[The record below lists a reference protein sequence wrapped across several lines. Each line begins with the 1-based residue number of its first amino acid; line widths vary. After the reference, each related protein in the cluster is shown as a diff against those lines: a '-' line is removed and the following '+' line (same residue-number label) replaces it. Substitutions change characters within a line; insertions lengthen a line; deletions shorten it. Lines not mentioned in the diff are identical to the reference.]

1 MAKSATCIANSKLSF
16 PGHKTEGDLTAIG
29 DEEYFAVKNVDAMP
43 PFLMSIVSDSDH
55 WMFISSNGGVTAGR
69 KNADHA
75 LFPYYTDDKIHESA
89 ETSGSKTIIR
99 VDAAME
105 TFLWEPFSDN
115 YRGVYRISRNLYK
128 STACNS
134 LIFEEINHDLALGI
148 RVKWMNSDHWGW
160 VKETLLINNSDKE
173 KVVSMLD
180 GLVNILPYG
189 ILKKTQEQFSTLMDA
204 YKQSE
209 LEDNGMGVFSLS
221 SIPVDRA
228 EPSEALKATT
238 VWCSADNPGAY
249 LLSTDQLLSFR
260 ETGNLE
266 TEKNKRGIRGAF
278 FVQRTITLQPG
289 SNDSHLIVAE
299 VDQDSSD
306 VCNLDLALNAG
317 ENLVEKVLENVQA
330 GTQSLIS
337 MVEASDGVQRSGNRR
352 NSTRHFSNVLFN
364 IMRGGLFEKGYLI
377 DTNDLSGHVKRFNKR
392 VHKTYANWLKS
403 LDNPIG
409 YTSLIREIEKMG
421 DPDLYRIM
429 MEYLPLTFSRRHGD
443 PSRPWNRFS
452 IEIKNPDG
460 TRSFSYEG
468 NWRDI
473 FQNWEALSYSY
484 PLFLP
489 AIINKFLNASTA
501 DGYNPYRITHRG
513 IDWEVF
519 DPSDP
524 WSFIGYWGDHQVI
537 YLLKLL
543 ELSWNVFPGSLQ
555 EELEKDHFVFAH
567 VPYRI
572 RSYSDILNDP
582 NQTIDFDQK
591 WHQFLLQRYENI
603 GADGKLLTDSSGNLI
618 RVTMMEKLLVLVLT
632 RLSNFIPGAGLWLNT
647 QRPEWNDAN
656 NALVGNGVSMVTLY
670 YLRRFLSFFLSLLPG
685 KTDHLFSVSVETSSF
700 LEAIRQG
707 LAAYLEAE
715 ESSLTDEQR
724 KTITD
729 ELGNAGSSYRNAV
742 YAGHSGKKV
751 RVRTE
756 SIREMTEHALQ
767 AIDQTIRENER
778 ADHLYHAYNL
788 IELSQ
793 DAIEINRLPLMLE
806 GQVAV
811 LSSGFLDPDQT
822 KKLLDSLKSSPL
834 YRADQT
840 SYMLYPDK
848 EIRPFLGKNTIPEA
862 YINRYPVLQKLSD
875 MGGKGIITKDRS
887 GVLHFAGPF
896 RNAGILEEYL
906 DRLIEQEELNLQPRE
921 IKDLFEVYELLFN
934 HHAFT
939 GRSGSF
945 FKYEGLGSVYWH
957 MVSKLGLAVA
967 ENISRVTAGSD
978 SENYLPA
985 LLDIYREIKAGIG
998 AEKNPEEYG
1007 AIPTDPYSH
1016 TPAMYGAQQPGMTG
1030 QVKEDI
1036 ISRWM
1041 ELGIEITDG
1050 VICFHGEWIEPGEF
1064 DASGKLEFTFG
1075 GVPFTYVKGG
1085 SEKTEIHLSTKDHP
1099 DVCSHVIGP
1108 PYSKEIFSR
1117 SGNVQKVIVHFARQ

>member
-1 MAKSATCIANSKLSF
+1 MAKPAIFLANSELSF
-16 PGHKTEGDLTAIG
+16 PAKNAEGDLITIEG
-29 DEEYFAVKNVDAMP
+29 EEFFAVKNVDAMP

-55 WMFISSNGGVTAGR
+55 WMFISSSGGVTAGR

-89 ETSGSKTIIR
+89 ETSGSKTIVR
-99 VDAAME
+99 VDAE
-105 TFLWEPFSDN
+105 KGTLLWEPFSDKYMGA
-115 YRGVYRISRNLYK
+115 YRVSRNLYK
-128 STACNS
+128 STTGNS
-134 LIFEEINHDLALGI
+134 VIFEEINHDLGLGI

-160 VKETLLINNSDKE
+160 VKETLLLNHSNEE
-173 KVVSMLD
+173 KVLSMLD

-189 ILKKTQEQFSTLMDA
+189 ILKSTQEQFSTLMDA
-204 YKQSE
+204 YKQSD
-209 LEDNGMGVFSLS
+209 LASSGLGVFSMS

-238 VWCSADNPGAY
+238 VWCSADDPGAY
-249 LLSTDQLLSFR
+249 LLSTDQLPSFR
-260 ETGNLE
+260 ETGTLE

-278 FVQRTITLQPG
+278 FVQRTISLKPG
-289 SNDSHLIVAE
+289 SHDSHLVVAE
-299 VDQDSSD
+299 VDQDSSE
-306 VCNLDLALNAG
+306 VHNLDLALNSG
-317 ENLVEKVLENVQA
+317 QNLAEKVLENVRT
-330 GTQSLIS
+330 GTQILVS
-337 MVEASDGVQRSGNRR
+337 MVKASDGVQHSGNRR
-352 NSTRHFSNVLFN
+352 TATRHFSNVLFN
-364 IMRGGLFEKGYLI
+364 IMRGGLFEKGYQI
-377 DTNDLSGHVKRFNKR
+377 DTIDLAGHVKRFNKT
-392 VHKTYANWLKS
+392 VHKQYRDWLAS
-403 LDNPIG
+403 LDNPVG
-409 YTSLIREIEKMG
+409 YTDLVRETEKKD
-421 DPDLYRIM
+421 DPDLYRIV

-484 PLFLP
+484 PLYLP

-543 ELSWNVFPGSLQ
+543 ELSENVFPESLQ

-572 RSYSDILNDP
+572 RPYSEIVKDP
-582 NQTIDFDQK
+582 NRTIDFDQK
-591 WHQFLLQRYENI
+591 WHQFLQQRYDDM
-603 GADGKLLTDSSGNLI
+603 GADGKLLTDSAGSLI
-618 RVTMMEKLLVLVLT
+618 RVNMMEKLLVMVLT
-632 RLSNFIPGAGLWLNT
+632 KLSNFIPGAGLWLNT

-656 NALVGNGVSMVTLY
+656 NALVGNGVSMVTLF
-670 YLRRFLSFFLSLLPG
+670 YLRRFLSFFASLLPG
-685 KTDHLFSVSVETSSF
+685 EKDHLYSLSPEVSSF
-700 LEAIRQG
+700 LDSIHQG
-707 LAAYLEAE
+707 LTGYLEWD
-715 ESSLTDEQR
+715 ESPITGEQR
-724 KTITD
+724 KKITD
-729 ELGNAGSSYRNAV
+729 ELGRAGSSYRNAV

-751 RVRTE
+751 RVRAG

-778 ADHLYHAYNL
+778 SDHLYHAYNL

-793 DAIEINRLPLMLE
+793 DAIEITRLPLMLE
-806 GQVAV
+806 GQVAA
-811 LSSGFLDPDQT
+811 LSSGFLDAGQT
-822 KKLLDSLKSSPL
+822 KKLLDSLKNSPL
-834 YRADQT
+834 YREDQQ
-840 SYMLYPDK
+840 SYMLYPDR
-848 EIRPFLGKNTIPEA
+848 EPRPFWEKNTIPGE
-862 YINRYPVLQKLSD
+862 YTTRYPVLQKLAD
-875 MGGKGIITKDRS
+875 MGGKGIITRDQS
-887 GVLHFAGPF
+887 GTLHFAGAF
-896 RNAGILEEYL
+896 KNAAILEEHL
-906 DRLIEQEELNLQPRE
+906 DHLLEQEELQLQPGE
-921 IKDLFEVYELLFN
+921 INDLFEVYELLFN

-945 FKYEGLGSVYWH
+945 FKYEGLGSIYWH

-967 ENISRVTAGSD
+967 ENISRVTTGSD
-978 SENYLPA
+978 YEKHLPA
-985 LLDIYREIKAGIG
+985 LLARYREVKAGIG

-1036 ISRWM
+1036 ISRWI
-1041 ELGIEITDG
+1041 ELGIEIADG
-1050 VICFHGEWIEPGEF
+1050 SIHFHGDWIDPGEF
-1064 DASGKLEFTFG
+1064 DDGGKLEFTFCG
-1075 GVPFTYVKGG
+1075 IPFTYVKGSTG
-1085 SEKTEIHLSTKDHP
+1085 NTEIHLSTKKHP
-1099 DVCSHVIGP
+1099 VTGSHVIGP
-1108 PYSKEIFSR
+1108 PYSREIFGR
-1117 SGNVQKVIVHFARQ
+1117 SGNVEKVVVHFS